1 MRRLYAIALVCVIG
15 WPMLWPALADASA
28 LAPHACCFR
37 KHHSSDSSQKQFE
50 SRQNHDCC
58 RSVRTVARVAFEPG
72 ELVAAPVAMQS
83 LELRLQYAPP
93 VVAALGLLPVRAPPV
108 A

>member
-15 WPMLWPALADASA
+15 WPMLWPALAQGSSVS
-28 LAPHACCFR
+28 PHACCFR
-37 KHHSSDSSQKQFE
+37 KHHSGDSSQKQFE
-50 SRQNHDCC
+50 SLQNHDCC

-72 ELVAAPVAMQS
+72 ELITAPVAMQS
-83 LELRLQYAPP
+83 LELCPQYVAPA
-93 VVAALGLLPVRAPPV
+93 VAVQGLLPVRAPPV

>member
-1 MRRLYAIALVCVIG
+1 MRRLYAIALMCVIG

-37 KHHSSDSSQKQFE
+37 KHHSSDSGQKQFE
-50 SRQNHDCC
+50 SLQNHDCC
-58 RSVRTVARVAFEPG
+58 RSVRTVARV
-72 ELVAAPVAMQS
+72 S
-83 LELRLQYAPP
+83 LELGELIAAPYAIQPIESHEQYAAPI
-93 VVAALGLLPVRAPPV
+93 VAVQGLLPVRAPPV